1 MPDHWKRIGFYLL
14 LNILVS
20 ALTTWFVFTM
30 VMRRTAVPAQPAAG
44 NGATLQAEAAE
55 DEEGAQQPLGQLQI
69 NSVIGAGDI
78 DTERVHIRHV
88 GTEEVSLDGW
98 SLEDE
103 QGNTFDFPALTM
115 FTGGAVTVY
124 SKTGNNTVMEL
135 YWGLDTA
142 IFSEG
147 ELVMLLDPDGNV
159 QARYTVP

>member
-14 LNILVS
+14 LNIIVS
-20 ALTTWFVFTM
+20 ALTTWLVFSM
-30 VMRRTAVPAQPAAG
+30 VLRRTSVPAVMAEGGAAV
-44 NGATLQAEAAE
+44 AAE
-55 DEEGAQQPLGQLQI
+55 GAAEGETVAQPLGQLQI
-69 NSVIGAGDI
+69 NSVIGAGDVEN
-78 DTERVHIRHV
+78 ERVHIRHV

-103 QGNTFDFPALTM
+103 QGNTFDFPALTL

-124 SKTGNNTVMEL
+124 STSGNNTVKEL

-147 ELVMLLDPDGNV
+147 ELVILLDPDGNV

>member
-14 LNILVS
+14 LNIIVS
-20 ALTTWFVFTM
+20 ALTTWLVFSM
-30 VMRRTAVPAQPAAG
+30 VLRRTAVPAQVAEGGAA
-44 NGATLQAEAAE
+44 AAE
-55 DEEGAQQPLGQLQI
+55 QDPGEDGTNAQPLGQLQV

-78 DTERVHIRHV
+78 ENERVHIRHV
-88 GTEEVSLDGW
+88 GTDEVSLDGW
-98 SLEDE
+98 RLEDE

-115 FTGGAVTVY
+115 FSGGAVTVY

-147 ELVMLLDPDGNV
+147 ELVILLDPDGNV

>member
-1 MPDHWKRIGFYLL
+1 MPDHWRRIAFYLL

-30 VMRRTAVPAQPAAG
+30 VMRRTAVPALPAAEG
-44 NGATLQAEAAE
+44 GGALPAEAVQE
-55 DEEGAQQPLGQLQI
+55 EEGAQQPLGQLQI

-78 DTERVHIRHV
+78 DNERVHLRHV

-115 FTGGAVTVY
+115 FSGGAVTVY
-124 SKTGNNTVMEL
+124 SKTGNNTVMAL

-159 QARYTVP
+159 QARYSVP